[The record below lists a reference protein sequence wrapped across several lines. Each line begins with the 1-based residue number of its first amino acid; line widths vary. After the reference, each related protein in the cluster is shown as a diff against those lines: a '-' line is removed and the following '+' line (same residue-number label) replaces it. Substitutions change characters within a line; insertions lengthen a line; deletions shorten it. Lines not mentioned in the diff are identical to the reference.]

1 MFFVAPSVGAGNIT
15 DQLYTDHNTLWVKY
29 AANQSLRATYFSELD
44 DTVSSNSIFN
54 TKYAGFS
61 TEW

>member
-1 MFFVAPSVGAGNIT
+1 MGQTRYQSKAE
-15 DQLYTDHNTLWVKY
+15 
-29 AANQSLRATYFSELD
+29 SLRATYFSELD